1 MNPKFKNLLFLFAL
15 TLSLG
20 VVFTSCKKDEGNDP
34 FVFESG
40 IKAAGAEELHTE
52 ALITTNV
59 ALTNDKV
66 WELKGRVVV
75 TDGATLTI
83 QEGTIIKSHTGT
95 EENASALLIARGGK
109 LIANGTA
116 TNPIV
121 MTSINDNIALGETA
135 GTNLT
140 VADQGLWGGLII
152 LGNAPGS
159 FKNNVEAEQIEGIP
173 ADDSNGLYG
182 GNDETDSSG
191 SIQYVSI
198 RHGGTLLGADNE
210 INGLTLGGVGSGTV
224 INNVEVIANK
234 DDGVEFFGGTVN
246 ASGLM
251 VYACGDDGL
260 DIDQSYKGTITNSVV
275 VLGDNSDHAME
286 IDGPEGTA
294 TGSFTLNNITLKGN
308 ENTEKGE
315 YADYRSKAMG
325 ASNNVYAYGF
335 KASSDVELD
344 NNGVSQN
351 FLDGELSFSNWEI
364 AGFDNS
370 IFVEKVGCAENCD
383 DTDDNNDVDELHI
396 ILDPSFTDRAAAWT
410 TQVAMG
416 AQSVGATASDF
427 DWTYTH
433 AQGAF

>member
-1 MNPKFKNLLFLFAL
+1 MDSKLKNLLFLFAF

-20 VVFTSCKKDEGNDP
+20 IVFTSCKDDDDDP

-40 IKAAGAEELHTE
+40 IKAAGSEELFTE
-52 ALITTNV
+52 ALITDNI

-116 TNPIV
+116 SNPII
-121 MTSINDNIALGETA
+121 MTSINDNIALGEFA

-140 VADQGLWGGLII
+140 AADQGLWGGLII

-159 FKNNVEAEQIEGIP
+159 FKNNVEAVQIEGIP
-173 ADDSNGLYG
+173 ANDANGLYG
-182 GNDETDSSG
+182 GTDETDNSG

-210 INGLTLGGVGSGTV
+210 INGLTLGGVGSGTT
-224 INNVEVIANK
+224 IKNIEVIANK

-246 ASGLM
+246 ASNLM
-251 VYACGDDGL
+251 VYSCGDDGL
-260 DIDQSYKGTITNSVV
+260 DIDQAYKGTITNSVV
-275 VLGDNSDHAME
+275 VLGDDSDHAME

-335 KASSDVELD
+335 KDSSDVELD
-344 NNGVSQN
+344 NNAVSQN
-351 FLDGELSFSNWEI
+351 YLDGELTFSNWEI
-364 AGFDNS
+364 VGFDNN
-370 IFVEKVGCAENCD
+370 IFVEKVGCAENCEDED
-383 DTDDNNDVDELHI
+383 DDNDVDEPYI
-396 ILDPSFTDRAAAWT
+396 ILDPSFTERAADWT
-410 TQVAMG
+410 TQVTMG
-416 AQSVGATASDF
+416 EQSVGATASDF

-433 AQGAF
+433 VKGAF